1 MYRDICHLN
10 RRVQL
15 FGPLC
20 LALGL
25 EAAIVAGIGPPS
37 AHADAGAESDSSRPA
52 EKRFS
57 VGQRD
62 QVQSWQTVPDQ
73 HQPKSS
79 NRPQRG
85 PRSQI
90 ANPHQ
95 VLLCREFSSR
105 MPPQSHRRRC
115 PRFPSPPSQQPAD
128 SCKAHQPLHRL
139 PLSDRTVL
147 PEVPAY
153 APSITPAIAP
163 AVAVA
168 APGKAII
175 ARAANRTPPLEA
187 SSTVTVASPPAAS
200 ASLGA
205 AISGLL
211 SSLSI
216 ALSGGQPTA
225 PADASVA
232 LLWAAGRSVRTSRS
246 QTSPATE
253 NVVSTAPAA
262 STDST
267 PTTTVEAEDMT
278 SSSGVRV
285 VFDRKASSSYALA
298 LSGSGTASTTVALA
312 ESTALTIR
320 VKSSQGAPDM
330 TLSID
335 GETVTTLL
343 VEARSYADYMFAGK
357 IAEDLT
363 SSPSPRPRQHHKT
376 RSTSTAWPLR
386 PVRSSMSSSVKAG
399 AAPDPGSGQSEAAP
413 VLIPESRNTWPGRL
427 FSTARATWFSRRNE
441 LGTAHTNRGG
451 SGRRI
456 TSASAT
462 AQSRLGSRCPVDR
475 VYGPLSG

>member
-52 EKRFS
+52 ERSASPSAKGTRS
-57 VGQRD
+57 SLGRP
-62 QVQSWQTVPDQ
+62 SRISTSRNHPTAHNAAAIPDSESSPGPSLPRVLFPDAA
-73 HQPKSS
+73 PKPPAALPALPES
-79 NRPQRG
+79 
-85 PRSQI
+85 
-90 ANPHQ
+90 PH
-95 VLLCREFSSR
+95 RN
-105 MPPQSHRRRC
+105 
-115 PRFPSPPSQQPAD
+115 SPPTPAA
-128 SCKAHQPLHRL
+128 SASTTPPASAERL
-139 PLSDRTVL
+139 QL

-357 IAEDLT
+357 IAEGSHVLT
-363 SSPSPRPRQHHKT
+363 ISSSTATSQNT
-376 RSTSTAWPLR
+376 LYIDSLATSTGPIVDEFLG
-386 PVRSSMSSSVKAG
+386 KAG
-399 AAPDPGSGQSEAAP
+399 AAPDPRFWTVRMRFP
-413 VLIPESRNTWPGRL
+413 RD
-427 FSTARATWFSRRNE
+427 
-441 LGTAHTNRGG
+441 RGG
-451 SGRRI
+451 ISYKEW
-456 TSASAT
+456 
-462 AQSRLGSRCPVDR
+462 RCQR
-475 VYGPLSG
+475 NG